1 MIGRISQTRWDMHPH
16 RLVTMLTGHVHVEG
30 ATPTWRGPRP
40 VLPPGSVPSPLAGTH
55 RPFRRPQELTQK
67 GPVLQSPV

>member
-1 MIGRISQTRWDMHPH
+1 MIGRISQTRWDMYPH

-30 ATPTWRGPRP
+30 ATPSAATWVR
-40 VLPPGSVPSPLAGTH
+40 VPSPLAGTH